1 MARPIGGYRDAN
13 GMKIPGSTSVLKNIN
28 TMDTDILCNWAAKM
42 QREGKDWRV
51 VRRSAGAMGSILHD
65 LCENRLPNALD
76 PLADRPGSIKDASF
90 DAAWEGLQKSYE
102 AIRAWYVKYGPK
114 VVYAEEPLGSD
125 KYLYAGTP
133 DAVVV
138 FPDDIP
144 EYGVLAGQPWLL
156 DYKTGRIIGAKE
168 VAQMASYRQLL
179 SENSKY
185 DVRGA
190 ILIHAPTTAPGH
202 MQPVVLDSLVLDRGW
217 LIFEAA
223 LVVERQLPA
232 LREVFE

>member
-1 MARPIGGYRDAN
+1 MARPIGGYRNED
-13 GMKIPGSTSVLKNIN
+13 GTKIPGATSVLKNIN
-28 TMDTDILCNWAAKM
+28 TMDSDILCNWAAKM
-42 QREGKDWRV
+42 QREGKDWRK
-51 VRRSAGAMGSILHD
+51 VRRDAGAAGSVLHD
-65 LCENRLPNALD
+65 LCENRLPNDLD
-76 PLADRPGSIKDASF
+76 PVADRPPNVEDEKWD
-90 DAAWEGLQKSYE
+90 GLQKSYA

-114 VVYAEEPLGSD
+114 VVFAEEPLHSKEHGF
-125 KYLYAGTP
+125 AGTP

-138 FPDDIP
+138 FPSDIP

-168 VAQMASYRQLL
+168 VAQMASYRKLL
-179 SENSKY
+179 SENGRY
-185 DVRGA
+185 DVKGS